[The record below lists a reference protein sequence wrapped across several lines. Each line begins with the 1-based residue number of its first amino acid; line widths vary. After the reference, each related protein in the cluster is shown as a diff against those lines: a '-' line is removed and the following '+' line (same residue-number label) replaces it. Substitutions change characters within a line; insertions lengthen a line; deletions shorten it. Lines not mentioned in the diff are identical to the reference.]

1 MYDKKNYFIGKPR
14 VIVKARG
21 DSIGYDFNKF
31 VIWKNSDNKYY
42 IRRADGCFWGKH
54 GWSRHVFGIRIQDN
68 TEECLIY
75 MYHSLKRALGKA
87 KELFDIRSYE
97 EVVIKNAFPM
107 EEEYDR
113 FDLIDM
119 ED

>member
-1 MYDKKNYFIGKPR
+1 MYDEKNNFIGKPR

-21 DSIGYDFNKF
+21 DSIGFDFNKF

-42 IRRADGCFWGKH
+42 IRRADGCFYGTCGFSAKRQYNDGTPMVH
-54 GWSRHVFGIRIQDN
+54 
-68 TEECLIY
+68 

-87 KELFDIRSYE
+87 KELFDIREYE
-97 EVVIKNAFPM
+97 EEFIRDPFPI

-113 FDLIDM
+113 FDLIDL